1 MGGDTEG
8 QDEVDVYTDGVRLKF
23 KMKNEIIKEACK
35 VSLGLLVVSQRVDA
49 LAQDEQRGV
58 DVPRLL
64 QPLALVLGLG
74 ASLGAGQVAQTQ
86 PDGGDS
92 QNQDTLQVC
101 RPKKKRKLSGRHPL
115 ADGEDPRAAHV
126 FNPQNANG
134 EDAVAAESGV
144 GVGGVQVQ

>member
-1 MGGDTEG
+1 MRWASTRMWVKI
-8 QDEVDVYTDGVRLKF
+8 Q
-23 KMKNEIIKEACK
+23 MKNEIIKEVCE

-64 QPLALVLGLG
+64 QPLALVLGFG

-92 QNQDTLQVC
+92 QNQDMLPFVG
-101 RPKKKRKLSGRHPL
+101 RKNKVAGCHPL

-134 EDAVAAESGV
+134 KDAVAAGSGW
-144 GVGGVQVQ
+144 GGAGSVKSPENV